1 MQWNRLCKEVTYLLK
16 DFGTL
21 FKNMINRIA
30 IKLNMLHQILLACY
44 SQLYLMTTIRT
55 TLEHNLTYCSDA
67 FDMHYGVGIL
77 RLAEGLDYSQFAMA
91 SYGDDCK

>member
-1 MQWNRLCKEVTYLLK
+1 MITVSIIFFSNYFMTLYVAILYGYL
-16 DFGTL
+16 F
-21 FKNMINRIA
+21 I
-30 IKLNMLHQILLACY
+30 Y
-44 SQLYLMTTIRT
+44 Y
-55 TLEHNLTYCSDA
+55 SDA